1 VKSTLQI
8 ARDALSDEGGAVLV
22 EYTLL
27 LLLIA
32 MAALIGLRTYGT
44 TVAQKMGNSN
54 GSVSNALN

>member
-8 ARDALSDEGGAVLV
+8 ARVALSDEGGAVLV

-32 MAALIGLRTYGT
+32 MAALIGMRTYGSI
-44 TVAQKMGNSN
+44 VAQKMGNSN